1 MFTLTYK
8 IMHLMFEERKV
19 VLNFDFLKKIRRF
32 ILVSWLRPTDP
43 DQSCIGLSTAQK
55 RIAPEKSAVGQKGE
69 RVGKAADPQIQ
80 DRRRN
85 QH

>member
-1 MFTLTYK
+1 MFTLAYK

-19 VLNFDFLKKIRRF
+19 VLNFDFFKKIRRF

-43 DQSCIGLSTAQK
+43 YQSCIGLSTARK

-69 RVGKAADPQIQ
+69 RMGKAADPQIE